1 MRCRLSDQARRRSS
15 SQVGVNAMPT
25 FELTAPDNS
34 VYHVDAPDEH
44 SAVAAL
50 KQASGGN
57 PFEQYRQ
64 KPANP
69 FAEYAPAAR
78 GGEPIHIGAPDG
90 SVVEFPAGTSDDTI
104 KAAMGKAYPPPSKR
118 VTDPALLA

>member
-1 MRCRLSDQARRRSS
+1 
-15 SQVGVNAMPT
+15 MPT

-69 FAEYAPAAR
+69 SRNMRRQPAEASQFTSAR
-78 GGEPIHIGAPDG
+78 RMAQWSSFRRARP
-90 SVVEFPAGTSDDTI
+90 TTRL
-104 KAAMGKAYPPPSKR
+104 KR
-118 VTDPALLA
+118 QWAKRTRRLRKG